1 MFLLLK
7 HMAHLGHIVV
17 YWSWQL
23 ELLAD
28 EATGDDRGLPSLP
41 PLLLFQK
48 INQIFKSQKRLMY
61 TESVEQT
68 CINFIHLN
76 YITTSF
82 VCRIGASYLTECC
95 FFLKS
100 RNLSLM

>member
-28 EATGDDRGLPSLP
+28 EAPGDDRGLPSLP